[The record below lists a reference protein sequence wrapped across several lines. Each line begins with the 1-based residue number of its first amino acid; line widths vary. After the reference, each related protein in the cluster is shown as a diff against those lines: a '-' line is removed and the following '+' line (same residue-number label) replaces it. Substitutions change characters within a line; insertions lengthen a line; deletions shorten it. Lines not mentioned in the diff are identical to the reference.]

1 MQFCIS
7 VRLANICLINQV
19 LINGYA
25 NFEMSSDVSYDN
37 ITKDNS
43 KLNNLASYSYQNNVS
58 GCL

>member
-58 GCL
+58 DCL